1 MNNLFLNYFLLFV
14 DVRSL
19 FEDYKNIELKIKNEQ
34 LTLNETGIDLR
45 FVNRKQELL
54 NAWETYAANID
65 YKDVKQTLLVSGQM
79 YGSGKT
85 VFGKQLFNFN
95 NPYIK
100 SVFENE
106 FKTYSSS
113 AKDILSNTLPVYID
127 VGDFIDKFDSMY
139 HFICGSIFVSTLNQ
153 YFQIDTKRAIKF
165 CQNNESSISNIFSL
179 LLGITGRTLF
189 LHFDEVSILPY
200 KFPKINETDTF
211 NQFWLSIISVQH
223 RGCFVYVSGK
233 SLVLNFFGRYGS
245 NRALHLTLPL
255 FKVEDIKQIFFDSSK
270 DENQTKITAIGNGL
284 KITNEEEAQYVAE
297 CLYEFTTGV
306 PRIVEYSLD
315 EMIKQTKVENCL
327 IDWRKHKDTTINKL
341 LLEKNLFPDFT
352 SVEDI
357 NGEAEQRKKEIEVL
371 VFLSLTRAE
380 LFFYNYIDRRG
391 RTINILL
398 WILY

>member
-1 MNNLFLNYFLLFV
+1 M
-14 DVRSL
+14 
-19 FEDYKNIELKIKNEQ
+19 
-34 LTLNETGIDLR
+34 
-45 FVNRKQELL
+45 
-54 NAWETYAANID
+54 
-65 YKDVKQTLLVSGQM
+65 
-79 YGSGKT
+79 
-85 VFGKQLFNFN
+85 
-95 NPYIK
+95 
-100 SVFENE
+100 
-106 FKTYSSS
+106 
-113 AKDILSNTLPVYID
+113 
-127 VGDFIDKFDSMY
+127 
-139 HFICGSIFVSTLNQ
+139 
-153 YFQIDTKRAIKF
+153 
-165 CQNNESSISNIFSL
+165 
-179 LLGITGRTLF
+179 GITGRTLF
-189 LHFDEVSILPY
+189 LHFDEILVLSY

-211 NQFWLSIISVQH
+211 SQFWLSIISVQH

-233 SLVLNFFGRYGS
+233 SLVLNFFESYGFYGIQ
-245 NRALHLTLPL
+245 HLTLPL

-270 DENQTKITAIGNGL
+270 DENQTKITAIGNSL

-327 IDWRKHKDTTINKL
+327 IDWKKHKDTTINKL

-380 LFFYNYIDRRG
+380 LFSYNYIDRRG